1 MRKVKYFK
9 CPECGKKF
17 KTLGGWSG
25 HVDTFHP
32 NARPEGYTNARFF
45 YYTLTGKTAGSCIMC
60 KSPTDWNEAT
70 GKYNRFCNNPQCKRE
85 YVKIAKSRMVD
96 KYGKEYILND
106 PEVQR
111 KMLAAKQMSG
121 QYTFSDGSGKL
132 GYVGTYEKDFLMM
145 MDRFMHYSAM
155 DILSPSP
162 HTYYYQYENA
172 QHFYIPDFYIPNLNL
187 EVEIKASDNTHPK
200 ILAVDKVKEKLKDEM
215 MIHNPKVNYI
225 KINDKDYKVFFD
237 YLLSLKECVDETTLT
252 PKTLS
257 DPEVKAS
264 LESALDYVDDD
275 PPEVYSNIQN
285 DIELEIRRDTH
296 KDGWPIIFVLGSSMD
311 SVNVEYGF
319 VTGDHFNHF
328 RILIPEKKAEGIIEG
343 TWYDIIPDVSGQNIR
358 GIGAS
363 VTKSK
368 EIYTLELYQKPD
380 EEYVA
385 LVTFVDDDSYVTITK
400 SLDQYVSRKIPFI
413 YNWDKCASAWL
424 NHSNKYRYFCFR
436 LLRQIIEP
444 TKCTVLTADIEFNP
458 TLFTFIDSGLM
469 ADFSASYIIDQA
481 YNLRKLYNDEP
492 LEIVSHER
500 AIIEEEVLDKMSV
513 ELNPVLEAMYYEGF
527 QVLDDSTS

>member
-1 MRKVKYFK
+1 
-9 CPECGKKF
+9 
-17 KTLGGWSG
+17 
-25 HVDTFHP
+25 
-32 NARPEGYTNARFF
+32 
-45 YYTLTGKTAGSCIMC
+45 
-60 KSPTDWNEAT
+60 
-70 GKYNRFCNNPQCKRE
+70 
-85 YVKIAKSRMVD
+85 
-96 KYGKEYILND
+96 
-106 PEVQR
+106 
-111 KMLAAKQMSG
+111 
-121 QYTFSDGSGKL
+121 
-132 GYVGTYEKDFLMM
+132 
-145 MDRFMHYSAM
+145 
-155 DILSPSP
+155 
-162 HTYYYQYENA
+162 
-172 QHFYIPDFYIPNLNL
+172 
-187 EVEIKASDNTHPK
+187 
-200 ILAVDKVKEKLKDEM
+200 
-215 MIHNPKVNYI
+215 
-225 KINDKDYKVFFD
+225 
-237 YLLSLKECVDETTLT
+237 VDETTLT

-285 DIELEIRRDTH
+285 DIELEIRRDIH

-311 SVNVEYGF
+311 SVSVEYGF

-328 RILIPEKKAEGIIEG
+328 RILVPEKKAEGIIEG

-444 TKCTVLTADIEFNP
+444 TKCNVLTADIEFNP

-469 ADFSASYIIDQA
+469 ADFNASYIIDQA

-513 ELNPVLEAMYYEGF
+513 DLNPVLEAMYYEGF
-527 QVLDDSTS
+527 QVLDDPTS